1 MTTMRSKTTPKTAM
15 VLAAGRGERM
25 RPLTD
30 RKPKPLIEIAG
41 KPLIEHVLDK
51 LAEAGVEKAVVNI
64 HYLADMIEKRLAS
77 RKAPRI
83 VFSDERKLLLNTGG
97 GIVKALPQFGAE
109 PFYLVNSDSI
119 WIDGVRPNLARLAEN
134 FDRARM
140 DALLLLA
147 PSTTSIGYSGRG
159 DFAMTPD
166 GRLHARA
173 EREVVP
179 FVYAGVAVLSPS
191 LFKGAPDGAFSLPKL
206 FDRASEAERLYGL
219 RLDGVWMHVGTPDAI
234 VLAEDAIL
242 ESAV

>member
-1 MTTMRSKTTPKTAM
+1 MTKMRSKTTPKTAM
-15 VLAAGRGERM
+15 VLAAGFGERM

-30 RKPKPLIEIAG
+30 KKPKPLIEVAG

-51 LAEAGVEKAVVNI
+51 LAEAGVEKAIVNI
-64 HYLADMIEKRLAS
+64 HYLADMIEKRLAP

-83 VFSDERKLLLNTGG
+83 VFSDERERLLNTGG

-119 WIDGVRPNLARLAEN
+119 WIDGVRPNLLRLAEN
-134 FDRARM
+134 FDPARM

-147 PSTTSIGYSGRG
+147 PSATSIGYSGRG
-159 DFAMTPD
+159 DFAMTSD
-166 GRLHARA
+166 GRLRARA

-179 FVYAGVAVLSPS
+179 FVYAGVALLSPS
-191 LFKGAPDGAFSLPKL
+191 LFKGAPEGTFSLTKL
-206 FDRASEAERLYGL
+206 FGRASEAERLYGL

-234 VLAEDAIL
+234 ALAEDAIL